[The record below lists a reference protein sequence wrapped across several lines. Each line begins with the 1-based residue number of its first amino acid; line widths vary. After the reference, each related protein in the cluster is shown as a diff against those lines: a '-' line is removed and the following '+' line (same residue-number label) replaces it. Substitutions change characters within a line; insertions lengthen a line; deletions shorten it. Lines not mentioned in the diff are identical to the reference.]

1 MPDVDM
7 TGWMTGQV
15 FLQTVDEQEV
25 RDASAFLSARGIAF
39 QVLTLSE
46 RMVLNPTEPGDP
58 AGAVATDR
66 FSIAVQLGGF
76 PQVVG
81 PVLND
86 LIQRAHG
93 AGWTEPPAGSP
104 PQGPGT

>member
-1 MPDVDM
+1 MDM
-7 TGWMTGQV
+7 TGWLAGQV
-15 FLQTVDEQEV
+15 FVQTVDDKEV
-25 RDASAFLSARGIAF
+25 AAMSAFLNARGIGF

-46 RMVLNPTEPGDP
+46 RMQVDPTDP
-58 AGAVATDR
+58 AAATVSSDR
-66 FSIAVQLGGF
+66 FSIAIQMAGF

-93 AGWTEPPAGSP
+93 AGWDPSATPGS
-104 PQGPGT
+104 